1 MSTNP
6 TFKGAGARSLADYVL
21 RQIDPLIARRGFGEG
36 SLLMAWREIVGD
48 QLSAICAPDQM
59 KWPKIPVHSKTTK
72 NKSPAALVLRVEPGF
87 GLQVQ
92 HLMPVIIDRINAHL
106 GWTCVDRLIMR
117 QDPLNNRDHD
127 NSLHAKKG
135 SEVGGSAVNPELR
148 AQAMAAGT
156 GFADPDLREA
166 IIRLGQNALRDKS

>member
-1 MSTNP
+1 MSPNS

-48 QLSAICAPDQM
+48 QLAAICAPDQM
-59 KWPKIPVHSKTTK
+59 KWPKVPVHSKTAK
-72 NKSPAALVLRVEPGF
+72 NKSPATLVLRVEPGF

-92 HLMPVIIDRINAHL
+92 HLTPVIIDRINAHL
-106 GWTCVDRLIMR
+106 GWTCVDRLVMR
-117 QDPLNNRDHD
+117 QEPLNKRDHGD
-127 NSLHAKKG
+127 RLQPEKSA
-135 SEVGGSAVNPELR
+135 EVGIKLVNP
-148 AQAMAAGT
+148 ASSTQAAAAGA

-166 IIRLGQNALRDKS
+166 IIRLGQNALKNKS

>member
-1 MSTNP
+1 MSSNL

-48 QLSAICAPDQM
+48 QLAAICAPDLM
-59 KWPKIPVHSKTTK
+59 KWPKVPVHSQSARI
-72 NKSPAALVLRVEPGF
+72 KSPATLVLRVEPGF

-106 GWTCVDRLIMR
+106 GWRCVDRLVMR
-117 QDPLNNRDHD
+117 QDPLNNQDYGDGLQPERG
-127 NSLHAKKG
+127 AKVQ
-135 SEVGGSAVNPELR
+135 SRPVNLELSAEAV
-148 AQAMAAGT
+148 AAGA

-166 IIRLGQNALRDKS
+166 VIRLGQNALRDKS

>member
-1 MSTNP
+1 MNTNS

-48 QLSAICAPDQM
+48 QLAAICAPDQM
-59 KWPKIPVHSKTTK
+59 KWPKIPVHSKATK
-72 NKSPAALVLRVEPGF
+72 IKSPATLVLRVEPGF

-106 GWTCVDRLIMR
+106 GWTCVDRLVIR
-117 QDPLNNRDHD
+117 QDPLNILDRGG
-127 NSLHAKKG
+127 SLHPEKG
-135 SEVGGSAVNPELR
+135 AEVRDRSVNPELR
-148 AQAMAAGT
+148 AQAVAAGA

-166 IIRLGQNALRDKS
+166 VIRLGQNALRDKS